1 VNPTDILYL
10 CVQSSSRRVAGL
22 PAAAGLK
29 KTVSGLFQVIPR
41 QAVSAL
47 LALTLVLA
55 LPILADAQTSAVRSL
70 ITQDIDETK
79 LTTLHGNT
87 HPLARAEFDRGAAP
101 ASLAMDHM
109 LLLLKRSSEQ
119 EAALE
124 TLLAQQQ
131 YKTSPNYHN
140 WLTPEQFGQKFGP
153 ANADVQA
160 VTNWL
165 QSHGFQNVNVSNG
178 RTTIDF
184 SGTAGQVQAAFHTT
198 IHKYVLANGEEHW
211 ANPNDP
217 QIPTALDVVVAG
229 VNSLNNFPRKPLH
242 HTGGAVRRSTATGKF
257 TRVSPE
263 FTYSPTGGCFGVT
276 NTNCYGIGPGDFA
289 TIYNVPSTIGGAVAG
304 LGQTIAIVSDSD
316 VYPSDV
322 NQFRSLFG
330 LPAYPAN
337 STGYTPCP
345 ANTPCFQMIETGTSP
360 GVIFDSGNGDEV
372 EAIIDVEWSGAT
384 APGATIDL
392 VVSPS
397 TNNTFGGDTSA
408 VYVINGSISPL
419 PQILSSSYGDCE
431 LFLGTSGNLFY
442 KTEWQQ
448 AAGEG
453 ITVLVATGDTGSA
466 GCDSNN
472 PSGPTVQPATYGLAV
487 DGVAS
492 TPYNVAVGGTDFN
505 DFNNPTTYFKNVPG
519 TISSAIGYIP
529 ETAYNDTCAN
539 PIIYGFFGLSA
550 EAACNNANVQSY
562 YLVEVGGGG
571 GGVSNC
577 TTPNGPG
584 PSNCS
589 GGYAKPSWQVGTGVP
604 ADGLRDVP
612 DVSLFAGDGTI
623 QNFYVVCE
631 SDLVGLNAGL
641 TPAPCSLASPY
652 QDFVGEGGTSVAAQA
667 FAGIVALIDQK
678 QGGRQGNI
686 NTFLYSLAGGS
697 SASSIFHDITSGT
710 NAMPC
715 IVETGVTGCVINTT
729 GDTVG
734 VLSGYSA
741 GIGYDQATGLGSV
754 NVANLINN
762 SGPAPL
768 TVTTTT
774 ASLPTGLKGQA
785 YPSTQLMASG
795 GVPPYTWTLASGSLP
810 TGLTGLSAT
819 PGAGVITGT
828 PTASGAFPFT
838 VQVKDSVGTTV
849 TSGTLTITI
858 NSSLSITPASGTA
871 TITVSTPGQTS
882 TTQLITVTGANGFA
896 GTVTLSAANTAS
908 PTGAV
913 DAPTCSFGAPDSN
926 FTAPGTITLS
936 AASETGTATLSC
948 TTTAASQIVLRP
960 SSRPSGRAWPL
971 AGVAISLVCLF
982 FLLAVPKQRRWKM
995 VPLAVLFVVV
1005 AAAGVSCGGGSSSG
1019 GGGGVTNPGTTLGNY
1034 TVTVTATPST
1044 GTAQVITITVNVQ

>member
-1 VNPTDILYL
+1 VNPTAIPFLY
-10 CVQSSSRRVAGL
+10 VQSNSRRDATLPAVVGL
-22 PAAAGLK
+22 PAVARLPK
-29 KTVSGLFQVIPR
+29 KVSERFRISPLQTVF
-41 QAVSAL
+41 AL
-47 LALTLVLA
+47 LAITPILA
-55 LPILADAQTSAVRSL
+55 LPILAGAQTSAVRSL
-70 ITQDIDETK
+70 VTQGIDETK

-131 YKTSPNYHN
+131 DKTSPNYQN
-140 WLTPEQFGQKFGP
+140 WLTPGQFGQQFGLS
-153 ANADVQA
+153 DQDIQ
-160 VTNWL
+160 TITSWL
-165 QSHGFQNVNVSNG
+165 QSYGFQNVNVSTG

-198 IHKYVLANGEEHW
+198 IHKYVLASGEEHW
-211 ANPNDP
+211 ANASDP
-217 QIPTALDVVVAG
+217 QIPSALNAAVAG
-229 VNSLNNFPRKPLH
+229 VASLNNFRRKPLN
-242 HTGGAVRRSTATGKF
+242 HTSGVVRRSNATGKF

-263 FTYSPTGGCFGVT
+263 FTFGPLANGCNGA
-276 NTNCYGIGPGDFA
+276 NTNCYAIGPGDFA
-289 TIYNVPSTIGGAVAG
+289 TIYNVPSTINGSMAG
-304 LGQTIAIVSDSD
+304 TGQTIAIVSDSD
-316 VYPSDV
+316 IYASDV
-322 NQFRSLFG
+322 NEFRSLFS
-330 LPAYPAN
+330 LPAITLN
-337 STGYTPCP
+337 
-345 ANTPCFQMIETGTSP
+345 QIETGTDP
-360 GVIFDSGNGDEV
+360 GVVFDSGKGDEV

-397 TNNTFGGDTSA
+397 TDTTFGGDTSA
-408 VYVINGSISPL
+408 EYVINGMGPFTTL

-453 ITVLVATGDTGSA
+453 ITVLVATGDSGSA
-466 GCDSNN
+466 GCDSYN
-472 PSGPTVQPATYGLAV
+472 PNGPAAQPAVYGLAV

-505 DFNNPTTYFKNVPG
+505 DFNNPTTYFTNVPG
-519 TISSAIGYIP
+519 TINSAIGYIP
-529 ETAYNDTCAN
+529 ETPYNDTCTN
-539 PIIYGFFGLSA
+539 PIFDALFAATA
-550 EAACNNANVQSY
+550 EQACNNATFINDG
-562 YLVEVGGGG
+562 LVAVGGGG

-577 TTPNGPG
+577 TTSNGPG

-589 GGYAKPSWQVGTGVP
+589 GGYAKPSWQIGTGVP
-604 ADGLRDVP
+604 ADGLRDLP

-631 SDLVGLNAGL
+631 SDLAGLSAGL

-686 NTFLYSLAGGS
+686 NPLLYSLAGGS

-715 IVETGVTGCVINTT
+715 VIETGVTGCVINTT

-754 NVANLINN
+754 NVANLVNN

-838 VQVKDSVGTTV
+838 VQVKDSVGTMV
-849 TSGTLTITI
+849 TSGTLTITV
-858 NSSLSITPASGTA
+858 NLSLSITPASGTA
-871 TITVSTPGQTS
+871 TINVSSPGQTS

-896 GTVTLSAANTAS
+896 GTVTLSAAVTGPS
-908 PTGAV
+908 GAV
-913 DAPTCSFGAPDSN
+913 DSPTCTFGAPDTN
-926 FTAPGTITLS
+926 FTAPSTITLT
-936 AASETGTATLSC
+936 AGSETGTATLSC
-948 TTTAASQIVLRP
+948 TTTAASEIVFRP
-960 SSRPSGRAWPL
+960 MTRPSGRAWPL
-971 AGVAISLVCLF
+971 AGVAVSLVCLF
-982 FLLAVPKQRRWKM
+982 FLLAVPKQRRWRM
-995 VPLAVLFVVV
+995 VPLAILFVVV
-1005 AAAGVSCGGGSSSG
+1005 AAAGVSCGGSSSS
-1019 GGGGVTNPGTTLGNY
+1019 GGGVTNPGTTLGNY